1 MIQNTRQTCQHTLH
15 LSSFCLTPSISF
27 GQHQTSNEDDSSPPH
42 QHFQGLLTM
51 MATKE
56 ELVTTSKSCCWFV
69 SVDLFV
75 SILFGNCVYC
85 ILCSWTSCHH
95 LLVSSHLISP
105 ASCLVSCNLSNLISS
120 CLILS
125 RVASCCLVLPRL
137 VSSRLV
143 SSRLVSSRRVASL
156 VMSLVASRLVSLR
169 LSSCLVLRHISRCVT
184 SRTLGY
190 DEETHPQAIEHL
202 SQQPLQ

>member
-85 ILCSWTSCHH
+85 ILCSWTSCHNI
-95 LLVSSHLISP
+95 LVSSHLISP

-137 VSSRLV
+137 VLSHLV
-143 SSRLVSSRRVASL
+143 SSRLVASL

-169 LSSCLVLRHISRCVT
+169 LSSCLILRHISHCVT